1 MEREM
6 LDSYRA
12 YVRSQCSY
20 YSPENPEFLSG
31 EIIHLWFQ
39 RKSVRR
45 EMTSQETELSR
56 IDGVLS
62 GLMYEQK
69 KRLSRLGRNG
79 GWSKWL
85 AQHKIPRATADR
97 LCMEHVEF
105 FGLQHE
111 LATRERPEPLE
122 GNISLAACRT
132 SDRLEQ
138 MLKSPRSRMMFLSG
152 LADRFGIA
160 VDFGEGGSVRLSIPP
175 PEKAEDIDYRVPNV
189 AQIDANGKLVPVDCE
204 LREEDG
210 DNTPLVV
217 RYRHRFLCTE
227 SERIA
232 KAAGVQP
239 HWQQR
244 PQAAHHFCSGR
255 MEVIIAPWVSCVS
268 MTPKATTSHS
278 ANRAVQ
284 WFH

>member
-132 SDRLEQ
+132 SDKFEN
-138 MLKSPRSRMMFLSG
+138 MLKSPRSRMLFMSA
-152 LADRFGIA
+152 LADRFGLR
-160 VDFGEGGSVRLSIPP
+160 VDFGTDGSFRLSTPP
-175 PEKAEDIDYRVPNV
+175 PEKPEDIDNRVPNV
-189 AQIDANGKLVPVDCE
+189 MRIDDSGNVVPVDYE
-204 LREEDG
+204 LRDEDDHVQSLPLSPPISG
-210 DNTPLVV
+210 DVL
-217 RYRHRFLCTE
+217 
-227 SERIA
+227 
-232 KAAGVQP
+232 
-239 HWQQR
+239 
-244 PQAAHHFCSGR
+244 
-255 MEVIIAPWVSCVS
+255 
-268 MTPKATTSHS
+268 
-278 ANRAVQ
+278 
-284 WFH
+284 